1 VRVFASCL
9 HKQDLL
15 FYYLGM
21 KIKGLVS
28 GSIVGFLAVSLLVA
42 IPQPAVA
49 GCGDFP
55 ESTTP
60 ECIAQNLA
68 TEAARQQAE
77 RQRWA
82 QDQIDAEN
90 RAKQQA
96 EQQYVANGSRPCS
109 VFPASVTPACVAE
122 NLDYEKSR
130 QIDEVAKR
138 TQDLVDAETRAKE
151 LAEQQYIANG
161 SRPCSLYPASI
172 TPACISE
179 NFEYE
184 KERQKITEK
193 KQLEEVEKAIKA
205 EALAQKEQYIR
216 NGSRP
221 CSLYP
226 ASITPECVASNLEY
240 EEIRKVETAALVAAK
255 EANTGSFFNTKDEN
269 GSLLVLAKVPAKVNL
284 LSTVVKLLNN
294 KGKVVDTG
302 VIRYQASGEPYFVFD
317 DFKGKGNFTVQLSL
331 PKKQYS
337 TIKIKVS

>member
-1 VRVFASCL
+1 
-9 HKQDLL
+9 
-15 FYYLGM
+15 M
-21 KIKGLVS
+21 KLKAVLS
-28 GSIVGFLAVSLLVA
+28 SATVGFLAASLMVG
-42 IPQPAVA
+42 ITQPAFA

-77 RQRWA
+77 TQRRA
-82 QDQIDAEN
+82 QDLIDAEN

-96 EQQYVANGSRPCS
+96 EQQYIADGSRPCS
-109 VFPASVTPACVAE
+109 VFPASVSPECVAQ

-138 TQDLVDAETRAKE
+138 AQDLVDAETRAKE
-151 LAEQQYIANG
+151 QAEQQYIANG

-179 NFEYE
+179 NLDYE
-184 KERQKITEK
+184 KERQGIYAK
-193 KQLEEVEKAIKA
+193 KQLEELEKAIKA
-205 EALAQKEQYIR
+205 EAAQQKAEYIR

-226 ASITPECVASNLEY
+226 ASVTPACVDENLDY
-240 EEIRKVETAALVAAK
+240 EEIKKVESAALMAAK
-255 EANTGSFFNTKDEN
+255 EASATSTFNTKDEN

-284 LSTVVKLLNN
+284 LSTVVTLLNN
-294 KGKVVDTG
+294 KGKVIDTG
-302 VIRYQASGEPYFVFD
+302 VIRYQSTGEPYFVFD
-317 DFKGKGNFTVQLSL
+317 NFKGKGNYTVQMSL
-331 PKKQYS
+331 PKKQFS

>member
-1 VRVFASCL
+1 
-9 HKQDLL
+9 
-15 FYYLGM
+15 M
-21 KIKGLVS
+21 KFKGLVS
-28 GSIVGFLAVSLLVA
+28 GSIVGFLAASLLVA
-42 IPQPAVA
+42 IPQHAFA

-68 TEAARQQAE
+68 AEAARQQAE
-77 RQRWA
+77 TQRRA
-82 QDQIDAEN
+82 QDLIDAEN

-109 VFPASVTPACVAE
+109 VFPASVSPACVAE

-130 QIDEVAKR
+130 QVDEVAKR
-138 TQDLVDAETRAKE
+138 AQDLVDAETRAKE
-151 LAEQQYIANG
+151 QAEQQYIANG

-179 NFEYE
+179 NLEFE
-184 KERQKITEK
+184 KERQGIYAK
-193 KQLEEVEKAIKA
+193 KQIEELEKAIKA
-205 EALAQKEQYIR
+205 EAAQQKADFIR

-226 ASITPECVASNLEY
+226 ASVTPACVASNLEY
-240 EEIRKVETAALVAAK
+240 EEIKKVETAALAAAK
-255 EANTGSFFNTKDEN
+255 EATDGSSFNTKDEN
-269 GSLLVLAKVPAKVNL
+269 GSLLVLTKVPAKVDL

-331 PKKQYS
+331 PKKQFS

>member
-1 VRVFASCL
+1 
-9 HKQDLL
+9 
-15 FYYLGM
+15 M

-109 VFPASVTPACVAE
+109 VFPASVSPACVAE

-138 TQDLVDAETRAKE
+138 AQDLVDAETRAKE